1 MTLKQIEEY
10 ILREKPSAC
19 YLGRIEMQAMIDEAG
34 KHCLIGSR
42 PPTDNREQACIEFC
56 GVPIFEVLAK
66 SHVGFAKNVHV
77 TTEYRDNCIKCHHR
91 YATEKNGLCGVCE
104 YRARRQ

>member
-1 MTLKQIEEY
+1 MTLEQIEEY
-10 ILREKPSAC
+10 ILRERPAAC
-19 YLGRIEMQAMIDEAG
+19 YLGRIEMQAMIDEAER
-34 KHCLIGSR
+34 CCVVASR
-42 PPTDNREQACIEFC
+42 RPISNNDQSGLEFS

-77 TTEYRDNCIKCHHR
+77 TTEYRDNCIQCHHR

-104 YRARRQ
+104 YRSRKQ